1 MQCQS
6 VWFTQVTHNFALSDS
21 CRLHAI
27 LLCRVYRVSAVM
39 NVAVV
44 YGVHSDEWYTV
55 CFAGLHA
62 AVNVALFDLQ
72 GHMQ

>member
-1 MQCQS
+1 M
-6 VWFTQVTHNFALSDS
+6 
-21 CRLHAI
+21 